1 MGLGRGRPNRLRRGV
16 REILPDEKMNCS
28 KDCLDC
34 RENVES
40 LEGRNKLESLGCVN
54 KLESVEY
61 RDELESLE
69 CGKNLEGL
77 RWRQFHICC
86 QD

>member
-1 MGLGRGRPNRLRRGV
+1 
-16 REILPDEKMNCS
+16 MNCS

-40 LEGRNKLESLGCVN
+40 LEDRNKLESLGCVN

-69 CGKNLEGL
+69 CGKNLEVRIAAKCFCNSSHYNLPG
-77 RWRQFHICC
+77 RNY
-86 QD
+86 